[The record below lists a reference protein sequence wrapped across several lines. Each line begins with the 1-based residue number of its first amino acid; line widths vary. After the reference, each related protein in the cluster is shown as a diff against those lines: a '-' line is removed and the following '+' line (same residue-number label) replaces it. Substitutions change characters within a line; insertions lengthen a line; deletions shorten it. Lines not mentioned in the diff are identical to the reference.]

1 MVSPPLGKCGQP
13 PAVVVQRLAAEAALP
28 VYHDST
34 GFARGCL
41 LSAGWDLTVAA
52 GADIIKIE
60 KGAATSGWLFSRIRN
75 QAKARNRH
83 LAEWRFLRFLMM
95 IVTVKLPMC
104 IVIRMVSPP
113 LGKCGQPPAVVVQ
126 RLAAEAALPVY
137 HNSTGFAR
145 VALIYNLYIK
155 KGPNRSSGLFLVR
168 KMGLEP
174 TRHRHTHLK
183 RACLP
188 IPALP
193 QIAFDC
199 KKDSSTFG
207 GIKSSPIL

>member
-1 MVSPPLGKCGQP
+1 MRQG
-13 PAVVVQRLAAEAALP
+13 
-28 VYHDST
+28 
-34 GFARGCL
+34 
-41 LSAGWDLTVAA
+41 LTA
-52 GADIIKIE
+52 GAGTGIMRVE

-137 HNSTGFAR
+137 HDSTGFAR
-145 VALIYNLYIK
+145 VTLIYK
-155 KGPNRSSGLFLVR
+155 KKRPEPKFGSLLVR
-168 KMGLEP
+168 KMGISRALYFSR
-174 TRHRHTHLK
+174 TVMLWLK
-183 RACLP
+183 L
-188 IPALP
+188 
-193 QIAFDC
+193 
-199 KKDSSTFG
+199 
-207 GIKSSPIL
+207 

>member
-1 MVSPPLGKCGQP
+1 MLFTVIVTVSPKTWKVNVIGMVSPPFGKCGQP

-41 LSAGWDLTVAA
+41 LSAGRHLTVTA

-113 LGKCGQPPAVVVQ
+113 FGKCGQPPAVVVQ

-137 HNSTGFAR
+137 HDSTGFAR
-145 VALIYNLYIK
+145 V
-155 KGPNRSSGLFLVR
+155 
-168 KMGLEP
+168 
-174 TRHRHTHLK
+174 TR
-183 RACLP
+183 A
-188 IPALP
+188 
-193 QIAFDC
+193 
-199 KKDSSTFG
+199 
-207 GIKSSPIL
+207 